1 MSQQN
6 AYENRVLNKTNFL
19 LKKYGEHTKKYP
31 NYSKYTNWLK
41 KKNVPSYNFSYET
54 EDGLK
59 IRISKRQKNKPK
71 VLAIKDYMVK
81 MESKEVG
88 VDEIATFIAIYTI
101 IDSEIKKTIDN
112 GKIEKE
118 KQAIQTKTTPKST
131 KVLES
136 KEPKSESVS
145 ESKPEPELL
154 NLEPPDDWESLI

>member
-118 KQAIQTKTTPKST
+118 KKAKAIQTKTTPKST

-136 KEPKSESVS
+136 KEPKSES
-145 ESKPEPELL
+145 EPELL